1 MKLAKWALGRLSDAD
16 LVKLEDDYND
26 GYRNDGKDP
35 EFRRVVHDLDYDLSQ
50 SVTARLDQMA
60 P

>member
-1 MKLAKWALGRLSDAD
+1 MARLSDAD
-16 LVKLEDDYND
+16 LLKLEDDYND
-26 GYRNDGKDP
+26 GYRNAGEDP